1 MQREEAIVFR
11 LKFKKYLD
19 AVEFLRRVAEAAE
32 RLNHHPDVELRY
44 VNLALRLTT
53 HDAGNKVTDKD
64 LRLAEEI
71 QKSGGVQRRAS
82 SVAPAPQPRAS
93 VQRRGQITLSHQQG
107 TSLRLSTPPQ
117 PTSGDS
123 SSGPDALFKP
133 PQITALV
140 TCSSSPYLS
149 KSSSSL

>member
-19 AVEFLRRVAEAAE
+19 AVEFLRRVAEVAE

-53 HDAGNKVTDKD
+53 HDAGNKVTEKD

-71 QKSGGVQRRAS
+71 QKIVEDFRD
-82 SVAPAPQPRAS
+82 
-93 VQRRGQITLSHQQG
+93 
-107 TSLRLSTPPQ
+107 RLAQ
-117 PTSGDS
+117 
-123 SSGPDALFKP
+123 
-133 PQITALV
+133 
-140 TCSSSPYLS
+140 
-149 KSSSSL
+149 

>member
-53 HDAGNKVTDKD
+53 HDAGNKVTEKD

-71 QKSGGVQRRAS
+71 QKIVEEFRDRAS
-82 SVAPAPQPRAS
+82 SVA
-93 VQRRGQITLSHQQG
+93 
-107 TSLRLSTPPQ
+107 
-117 PTSGDS
+117 
-123 SSGPDALFKP
+123 SGPSP
-133 PQITALV
+133 P
-140 TCSSSPYLS
+140 PP
-149 KSSSSL
+149 

>member
-11 LKFKKYLD
+11 LKFKRYLD

-53 HDAGNKVTDKD
+53 HDAGNKVTEKD

-71 QKSGGVQRRAS
+71 QKIVEEFRD
-82 SVAPAPQPRAS
+82 
-93 VQRRGQITLSHQQG
+93 
-107 TSLRLSTPPQ
+107 RL
-117 PTSGDS
+117 
-123 SSGPDALFKP
+123 AH
-133 PQITALV
+133 
-140 TCSSSPYLS
+140 
-149 KSSSSL
+149 

>member
-1 MQREEAIVFR
+1 MQREEAIVFQ

-53 HDAGNKVTDKD
+53 HDAGNKVTEKD

-71 QKSGGVQRRAS
+71 QKIVEEFRD
-82 SVAPAPQPRAS
+82 
-93 VQRRGQITLSHQQG
+93 
-107 TSLRLSTPPQ
+107 RLAQ
-117 PTSGDS
+117 
-123 SSGPDALFKP
+123 
-133 PQITALV
+133 
-140 TCSSSPYLS
+140 
-149 KSSSSL
+149 

>member
-71 QKSGGVQRRAS
+71 QKIVEEFRDKLAQ
-82 SVAPAPQPRAS
+82 
-93 VQRRGQITLSHQQG
+93 
-107 TSLRLSTPPQ
+107 
-117 PTSGDS
+117 
-123 SSGPDALFKP
+123 
-133 PQITALV
+133 
-140 TCSSSPYLS
+140 
-149 KSSSSL
+149 

>member
-53 HDAGNKVTDKD
+53 HDAGNKVTEKD

-71 QKSGGVQRRAS
+71 QKIVEEFRDKLA
-82 SVAPAPQPRAS
+82 
-93 VQRRGQITLSHQQG
+93 H
-107 TSLRLSTPPQ
+107 
-117 PTSGDS
+117 
-123 SSGPDALFKP
+123 
-133 PQITALV
+133 
-140 TCSSSPYLS
+140 
-149 KSSSSL
+149 